1 MKGVEM
7 DSQKERWLSTN
18 EFAELFRV
26 KGESVRRS
34 LCVNGHYMGV
44 VPIKPPNGRLLWPK
58 SEAAKLLNKE
68 VA

>member
-1 MKGVEM
+1 M
-7 DSQKERWLSTN
+7 DNQNEKWLSTN

-34 LCVNGHYMGV
+34 LCVKGHYLGV

-58 SEAAKLLNKE
+58 SGATKILNKE